1 MQEIKVSIIMPAYNT
16 EKYLEKALD
25 SIHYALKIGC
35 EAWLIDDGSTDTTL
49 KKLQEFAAQHEHVY
63 VSTQK
68 NAGPAN
74 ARNFGLKHATGKYIY
89 FMDSDDYVEVSGI
102 ARMLVEIEKTNAD
115 VVLSGIY
122 EETATAQTEIRY
134 SSCAFHSHE
143 EYLQQAVALWDTHL
157 PYTMG
162 NKLYSADFIKRNNIQ
177 FPEQYSFGEDT
188 RFNMQVFAL
197 ADRICVI
204 SESYYHYIR
213 ERTDS
218 AMTKYKS
225 NLFETRKAEYEMFW
239 TYFEQQGLL
248 NEKGIEYLNRRHAE
262 RLVGCL
268 VNLFLPGAKISFLAK
283 VKRIK
288 EICTNEYTEKSLTS
302 ARFHSGKM
310 KLLLWPLKRHLIVL
324 AFLEGAAIAFVRT
337 NLPGIFIKLKA
348 SR

>member
-1 MQEIKVSIIMPAYNT
+1 MPAYNT

-25 SIHYALKIGC
+25 SIHNALEIGC
-35 EAWLIDDGSTDTTL
+35 EAWLIDDGSTDATL
-49 KKLQEFAAQHEHVY
+49 AKLQEFAAQHEHVY

-74 ARNFGLKHATGKYIY
+74 ARNFGLEHAAGKYIF

-102 ARMLVEIEKTNAD
+102 ARMLKEIEKTNAD

-122 EETATAQTEIRY
+122 EETVTAQTEIRY
-134 SSCAFHSHE
+134 PDCVFHSHE
-143 EYLQQAVALWDTHL
+143 EYLQKAVALWDTHL

-162 NKLYSADFIKRNNIQ
+162 NKLYSAEFIKRNHIQ

-197 ADRICVI
+197 ADRICVL

-213 ERTDS
+213 ERADS

-248 NEKGIEYLNRRHAE
+248 DEKGIEYLNRRHAE

-268 VNLFLPGAKISFLAK
+268 VNLFLPGAEISFFAK
-283 VKRIK
+283 MKKIK
-288 EICTNEYTEKSLTS
+288 EICNDAYTEKSLAGAKFRS
-302 ARFHSGKM
+302 AKM
-310 KLLLWPLKRHLIVL
+310 RLLLWPVKYHLSML
-324 AFLEGAAIAFVRT
+324 AFLEGATAAFVRT

-348 SR
+348 TR